1 LDLLKKGEN
10 RGKFTEFLVQKS
22 DSPPSNH
29 FTKEDGDRYLEERT
43 SIYYCTGWSE
53 QCQQDQSKWPWAR
66 QQLRRNLL
74 LTSLQISGTPGNV
87 GGRQKMVHTATKV
100 RNIRQGHIVAITD
113 VCVPEGSRGPS
124 FPFHGPQILHSK
136 KNLWSV
142 HAKGQTIFTFLR
154 QIYFI
159 MSYVRKHHILWSL
172 VLHDKLVGCIERLA
186 VLTLKEQV

>member
-1 LDLLKKGEN
+1 KLFSLDLLKKGEN

-124 FPFHGPQILHSK
+124 FPFHGPQILSMHTEIMTARMF
-136 KNLWSV
+136 LLV
-142 HAKGQTIFTFLR
+142 LGLCILCFPVYTAHFLR
-154 QIYFI
+154 FFWC
-159 MSYVRKHHILWSL
+159 RK
-172 VLHDKLVGCIERLA
+172 
-186 VLTLKEQV
+186 